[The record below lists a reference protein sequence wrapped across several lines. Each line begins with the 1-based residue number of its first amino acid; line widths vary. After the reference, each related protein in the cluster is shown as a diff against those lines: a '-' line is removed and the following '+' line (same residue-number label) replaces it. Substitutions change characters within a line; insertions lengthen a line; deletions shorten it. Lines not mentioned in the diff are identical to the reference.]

1 MLCSPPGSETEGSG
15 VSLPEFKDK
24 LDLEAG
30 ATVAG
35 HSFGGATTVLSLAK
49 VIVWY
54 FFSVADPWHFGVDP
68 YQRI

>member
-1 MLCSPPGSETEGSG
+1 MLFPIGSETEGSG

-49 VIVWY
+49 VIFCY
-54 FFSVADPWHFGVDP
+54 FFIRCTVTVHC
-68 YQRI
+68 

>member
-1 MLCSPPGSETEGSG
+1 
-15 VSLPEFKDK
+15 VSLSEFKDK

-49 VIVWY
+49 VIFCY
-54 FFSVADPWHFGVDP
+54 FLQCCGTGTVGTVTFCRLELEPELITVPEP
-68 YQRI
+68 

>member
-1 MLCSPPGSETEGSG
+1 VINYTLYTGSETEGSG

-24 LDLEAG
+24 MDLEAG

-49 VIVWY
+49 VI
-54 FFSVADPWHFGVDP
+54 F
-68 YQRI
+68 